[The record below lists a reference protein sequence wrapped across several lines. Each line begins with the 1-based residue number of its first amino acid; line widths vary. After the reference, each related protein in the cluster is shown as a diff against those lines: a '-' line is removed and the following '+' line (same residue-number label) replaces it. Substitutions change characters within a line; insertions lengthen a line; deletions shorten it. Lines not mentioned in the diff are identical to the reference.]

1 MTENITVDMTNLS
14 TKEREQLLAII
25 AKANAKFKMPKNLKP
40 GDIFKDIDGD
50 EWIFLYCETETG
62 NAGILKKEPLTT
74 MKFGEDNN
82 YNGSAVD
89 RYLTNTYLK
98 ELERKFGADNIV
110 EHEVD
115 LLSLDGENDYGKITR
130 KVSIPTLDVYR
141 YNKKAIKKYIKEWWW
156 LATPNSTPSGYG
168 SDGVRCVD
176 SDGRV
181 GYRWCGSGL
190 GAVRPFVFLSRKLF
204 EE

>member
-1 MTENITVDMTNLS
+1 
-14 TKEREQLLAII
+14 
-25 AKANAKFKMPKNLKP
+25 
-40 GDIFKDIDGD
+40 
-50 EWIFLYCETETG
+50 
-62 NAGILKKEPLTT
+62 